1 MKETHPKQ
9 YDYIMRSV
17 DKGGLNYKEIID
29 WVNYPPP
36 KGSGFPQPNRIYE
49 KPISRVL
56 ESNHKPE
63 KFTHNLEYLYK
74 MIYPACNRNMP
85 LPKFDYDF
93 SDSLKGI
100 FLDFQATRFP
110 LDADN
115 PSESY
120 KRREVTDNAAQYD
133 AEILKQTKNLTI
145 ECRQVLFEIKKSQ
158 QELKDKS

>member
-1 MKETHPKQ
+1 
-9 YDYIMRSV
+9 
-17 DKGGLNYKEIID
+17 
-29 WVNYPPP
+29 
-36 KGSGFPQPNRIYE
+36 
-49 KPISRVL
+49 
-56 ESNHKPE
+56 
-63 KFTHNLEYLYK
+63 